1 MFPSGRVTPGAQRR
15 HSPME
20 HPVFGQRA
28 QSVGRSD
35 AAAPRSAGG
44 NLCPATASARE
55 ASAFGRVHL
64 CLFQTRRRHLFARR
78 DQAFSCR
85 TLGGGVT
92 VDDLSHL
99 QPPFQEA
106 ARLSNAERIHWLRQ
120 ERWIQYPRAE
130 RILERLIDLV
140 DYPPHDRMP
149 CLVIYGATGMG
160 KTRII
165 QKFLRENRTHFD
177 RKLGKTR
184 LLVVSIQMPPA
195 PSERDLYEE
204 ILAAMGGI
212 FTYGTS
218 VTALRHRI
226 RSLARQLEVRMLVID
241 EIHSLLAGTFREQRI
256 FLNAIRFLAN
266 DLRLPLVCAGT
277 HEAKQALMTDQQ
289 LADRFEAAEL
299 PAWANDSNFQQ
310 LLLSFGSILPLR
322 LPS

>member
-1 MFPSGRVTPGAQRR
+1 
-15 HSPME
+15 
-20 HPVFGQRA
+20 
-28 QSVGRSD
+28 
-35 AAAPRSAGG
+35 
-44 NLCPATASARE
+44 
-55 ASAFGRVHL
+55 
-64 CLFQTRRRHLFARR
+64 
-78 DQAFSCR
+78 
-85 TLGGGVT
+85 
-92 VDDLSHL
+92 
-99 QPPFQEA
+99 
-106 ARLSNAERIHWLRQ
+106 
-120 ERWIQYPRAE
+120 
-130 RILERLIDLV
+130 
-140 DYPPHDRMP
+140 MP

-184 LLVVSIQMPPA
+184 LPVVSIQMPPA

-299 PAWANDSNFQQ
+299 PAWENDSSFQQ
-310 LLLSFGSILPLR
+310 LLLSFESILPLR
-322 LPS
+322 QRSEFRDPKVHQRILSLTEGILVRICRLLETSASEAIRGGQEHISLALLDEKLVTESLVSIVDRRNRRVSSR

>member
-1 MFPSGRVTPGAQRR
+1 
-15 HSPME
+15 
-20 HPVFGQRA
+20 
-28 QSVGRSD
+28 
-35 AAAPRSAGG
+35 
-44 NLCPATASARE
+44 
-55 ASAFGRVHL
+55 
-64 CLFQTRRRHLFARR
+64 
-78 DQAFSCR
+78 
-85 TLGGGVT
+85 VT
-92 VDDLSHL
+92 VEDLSHL

-106 ARLSNAERIHWLRQ
+106 ARLPNAVRIHWLRQ

-140 DYPPHDRMP
+140 DYPPHDCMP

-165 QKFLRENRTHFD
+165 QRFLRENRLHFD

-184 LLVVSIQMPPA
+184 LPVVSIQMPPA

-204 ILAAMGGI
+204 ILAAMGDI
-212 FTYGTS
+212 FSYGTS

-266 DLRLPLVCAGT
+266 DLRLPLVCIGT
-277 HEAKQALMTDQQ
+277 HEAKQALM
-289 LADRFEAAEL
+289 LGRFEAVGKL
-299 PAWANDSNFQQ
+299 PPWENDSSFQQ
-310 LLLSFGSILPLR
+310 LLLSFESILPLR
-322 LPS
+322 QRPEFRDPKVHQRILNLTEGILVRICRLLETSASEAIRCGQEYISLALLDEKFITESLISIADRRNRRVSSR